1 MVAGNFG
8 LCLCCVSQS
17 GYLRFTLTSDDNV
30 LDEKDNK
37 RFIQLI
43 YENIATELQRVGAA
57 ADAYGGISESKKEK

>member
-30 LDEKDNK
+30 LDDKENK
-37 RFIQLI
+37 RFMQLI

-57 ADAYGGISESKKEK
+57 PDVHSGIAESKKEK